1 MKLSEEGLSKIIL
14 WEGFR
19 SHVYKDAAGL
29 PTIGVGHLLTR
40 DELSSGKI
48 NIEGCHVKY
57 SGGLSQLEIRQ
68 LLFRDVANSERTVTD
83 SVNVELA
90 QHQFDTLVSFVFNV
104 GSSAFRNS
112 TLRRRLN
119 AEKYTEVPS
128 QLMRWTYACGKK
140 LRGLENRRSNEI
152 KVWEGS
158 YA

>member
-1 MKLSEEGLSKIIL
+1 MKLSEEGLSKLML

-19 SHVYKDAAGL
+19 SHVYRDAAGL

-48 NIEGCHVKY
+48 NVGGNYVKY

-83 SVNVELA
+83 SINVELK

-104 GSSAFRNS
+104 GSTAFRNS

-119 AEKYTEVPS
+119 AEKYTDVPF
-128 QLMRWTYACGKK
+128 QLLRWTYAGGKK
-140 LRGLENRRSNEI
+140 LKGLENRRSNEI
-152 KVWEGS
+152 KVWGGS